1 MVFNTG
7 MVGYTESVTDPSYH
21 GQILC
26 QTYPL
31 IGNYGVNRNDFE
43 SGRPQIK
50 GYIAQEICGKPSH
63 YTSQFTVNEW
73 LKANGTPGIQGIDT
87 RMLTKKLRERGVMLG
102 ILDVQENE
110 IDKEKLLKEAK
121 RIPDP
126 NGRDLVSEVTIGKE
140 TIYGNK
146 GRNIVLIDCG
156 TKLSIIKYLLEKGRV
171 VRVPASESAD
181 KIMDFDPCAVVVS
194 NGPGDPK
201 RVPYVTKT
209 LRKLVESRL
218 PILGICLGSQILT
231 LALEGDTYKLK
242 FGHRGQNHPV
252 ADTKTGRCYIT
263 SQNHGFATDM
273 NSFEGREIRANFI
286 NLNDGTVE
294 GIEHEKL
301 PIVGYQ
307 FHPEASPGPEDTT
320 SLFDKFFKKIRC
332 LHAKV

>member
-1 MVFNTG
+1 
-7 MVGYTESVTDPSYH
+7 MVGYPESVTDPSYH

-43 SGRPQIK
+43 SGRPQIE
-50 GYIAQEICGKPSH
+50 GYIAQEICDNPSH

-73 LKANGTPGIQGIDT
+73 LKANGIPGIQGIDT

-102 ILDVQENE
+102 ILEVQGNE

-126 NGRDLVSEVTIGKE
+126 NKRDMVSEVTIKKE
-140 TIYGNK
+140 IIYGDR

-171 VRVPASESAD
+171 MRVPANKSA
-181 KIMDFDPCAVVVS
+181 KRIMSFNPCAVVVS

-201 RVPYVTKT
+201 RVKHVIETIRSLIEY
-209 LRKLVESRL
+209 KLPV
-218 PILGICLGSQILT
+218 LGICLGSQILT
-231 LALEGDTYKLK
+231 LALGGDTYKLK

-252 ADTKTGRCYIT
+252 IDTKTRKCYIT

-273 NSFEGREIRANFI
+273 NSFKGKKIRANFV

-320 SLFDKFFKKIRC
+320 SLFDKFFKKARC
-332 LHAKV
+332 SHAKI